1 MFARFNQQHL
11 RPGRTRVFGLLI
23 AVWVSLVL
31 QPCAIA
37 AVSDRDCPH
46 CPMEVEAALAA
57 IEDHCN
63 PAGKT
68 KADDGTSLPSA
79 QSDCCD
85 LDDGIVNV
93 RVDNTGDDDDLTIF
107 PTCVP
112 ASQFRLGPCEESG
125 NATGPPDPTGGS
137 VSLYV
142 LKCVYLI

>member
-1 MFARFNQQHL
+1 MFASFNQQHT
-11 RPGRTRVFGLLI
+11 RRGRTRVFGLLV
-23 AVWVSLVL
+23 AVWVSVVL

-37 AVSDRDCPH
+37 AVADRECPH

-63 PAGKT
+63 PAGKN
-68 KADDGTSLPSA
+68 KAEDATSLPPA
-79 QSDCCD
+79 QAECCD

-93 RVDNTGDDDDLTIF
+93 RVDTTSDDDDITIL
-107 PTCVP
+107 PTSVP

-137 VSLYV
+137 VPLHV
-142 LKCVYLI
+142 LMCVYLI